1 MSTLIEAA
9 TAAVPSALA
18 LAGGGAA
25 WHLRGRLRAERRRSE
40 KLHRHAESLAGQ
52 LRAAEL
58 VLRQVADQVV
68 PSLQAAAV
76 RPGAGNSVDLVMPN
90 GLTGTL
96 VAERLRDVVD
106 SMARALRQVQYDA
119 ETATGVQVS
128 EVTQA
133 AHREAAE
140 ARRAAEEAAQAA
152 VRSFA
157 ASLVATASRVSRQ
170 ISEGVR
176 QHAGDDAY
184 ATLVTIDRLVQQ
196 LLLAAQSY
204 VILGG
209 GKLSRRWPATSLTD
223 VIHAAMGHLDG
234 FERIKCEESDVAVVS
249 RAVGPAVHT
258 LAVLLDN
265 ALRYSPKSAAVEVR
279 LLEGHHGVTV
289 RIDDA
294 GLQMNSEALV
304 LARRILGGEKT
315 ETVTRL
321 GAHPR
326 TGFPVAARLAREY
339 GFSVDLEAPNRYR
352 GTSAQIF
359 LPRALLTTV
368 PVGPIAAAPPA
379 AKVSVAAPTTTST
392 GLTVRQRNTA
402 VGPRPAA
409 SPEPSLPGS
418 PGVAAAW
425 AAGTRRARQSP
436 TSGEG
441 A

>member
-1 MSTLIEAA
+1 MTTLIEAA
-9 TAAVPSALA
+9 TVVVPSALA

-25 WHLRGRLRAERRRSE
+25 WHLRGSLRAERRRAE
-40 KLHRHAESLAGQ
+40 RLHRHAETLAAQ
-52 LRAAEL
+52 LRDTEL
-58 VLRQVADQVV
+58 LLGQVADDIV
-68 PSLQAAAV
+68 PSLQAAVV
-76 RPGAGNSVDLVMPN
+76 RRGSGQGFTLEMPN
-90 GLTGTL
+90 GLTGAL
-96 VAERLRDVVD
+96 VAERVRAVVD
-106 SMARALRQVQYDA
+106 SVAWALRQVQYDA
-119 ETATGVQVS
+119 ETATGVQIS
-128 EVTQA
+128 KVTQA
-133 AHREAAE
+133 ADRKTAE
-140 ARRAAEEAAQAA
+140 ARHAAEEAAQAA

-157 ASLVATASRVSRQ
+157 ASLVATTSRVSRQ

-176 QHAGDDAY
+176 QHANDDAY

-234 FERIKCEESDVAVVS
+234 FERIKCEESDVGVVS

-265 ALRYSPKSAAVEVR
+265 ALKYSPKSAAVEVR

-289 RIDDA
+289 RIDDC
-294 GLQMNSEALV
+294 GLQMNREALV

-352 GTSAQIF
+352 GTSAQVF
-359 LPRALLTTV
+359 LPRALLTSV
-368 PVGPIAAAPPA
+368 PVGTIEAATPA
-379 AKVSVAAPTTTST
+379 AKAPAPATTST

-402 VGPRPAA
+402 VGPRHAA
-409 SPEPSLPGS
+409 DPGPSLPGRA
-418 PGVAAAW
+418 GVAAAW
-425 AAGTRRARQSP
+425 ATGTRRARQSP

>member
-1 MSTLIEAA
+1 MSTLIEA
-9 TAAVPSALA
+9 TAVVVPSALA
-18 LAGGGAA
+18 LAAGGAA
-25 WHLRGRLRAERRRSE
+25 WHLRGSLRTERRKTER
-40 KLHRHAESLAGQ
+40 LQRHAETLAGQ
-52 LRAAEL
+52 LQDAER
-58 VLRQVADQVV
+58 VLRQMADDVV
-68 PSLQAAAV
+68 PALQAAV
-76 RPGAGNSVDLVMPN
+76 VGRGSGDGVTLDLPYGLAGSQ
-90 GLTGTL
+90 
-96 VAERLRDVVD
+96 VAERVKAVVD
-106 SMARALRQVQYDA
+106 SVAWALRQVQYDA
-119 ETATGVQVS
+119 ETAAGLQIS
-128 EVTQA
+128 EVAQA
-133 AHREAAE
+133 ADRETAAARNAAE
-140 ARRAAEEAAQAA
+140 DAAQAA

-157 ASLVATASRVSRQ
+157 ASLVATTSRVSRQ

-176 QHAGDDAY
+176 RHADDDAY

-196 LLLAAQSY
+196 LLLASQSY

-234 FERIKCEESDVAVVS
+234 FERIKCEESDVGVVS
-249 RAVGPAVHT
+249 RAVGPTVHA

-265 ALRYSPKSAAVEVR
+265 ALKYSPKSAAVEVR

-289 RIDDA
+289 RIDDC
-294 GLQMNSEALV
+294 GLQMNREALV
-304 LARRILGGEKT
+304 LARRILAGEET

-352 GTSAQIF
+352 GTSAQIY
-359 LPRALLTTV
+359 LPRALLTSV
-368 PVGPIAAAPPA
+368 PVGTFEAAAPAALVPA
-379 AKVSVAAPTTTST
+379 RTTTSN

-402 VGPRPAA
+402 PGPRHSAAPA
-409 SPEPSLPGS
+409 PSLPGR
-418 PGVAAAW
+418 PDVAAAW
-425 AAGTRRARQSP
+425 ASGTRRARQSP